1 MKDIKNV
8 KFPQPKKVDMFKIK
22 KPLPKPR
29 PRTFE
34 ELELERKLAKA
45 GFKGFY

>member
-1 MKDIKNV
+1 MKDIK
-8 KFPQPKKVDMFKIK
+8 FPHPKKVDIFKPKKTLKPKGIK
-22 KPLPKPR
+22 
-29 PRTFE
+29 